1 MLTLSSQ
8 LIRKSLIRKSNKGTK
23 SLPFLRPNKG
33 PASAEN
39 ASDSRVLATHYICS
53 FVYACHPTQINLKP
67 CLLLLSYSEQEKSSL
82 LPIYD

>member
-8 LIRKSLIRKSNKGTK
+8 LIRKRLIRKSNQGTK

-53 FVYACHPTQINLKP
+53 FVSMPATQH
-67 CLLLLSYSEQEKSSL
+67 KSIL
-82 LPIYD
+82 NHAHI